1 MKQRRDRAV
10 VEPTNLSQE
19 TETLVELLSEEAVLG
34 ALVQSGHAVE
44 WIEANE
50 AEESDES

>member
-1 MKQRRDRAV
+1 M